1 MVRVISM
8 SRANP
13 LRIAFASSGAA
24 ISSVY
29 YYALAR
35 AGPD

>member
-1 MVRVISM
+1 M
-8 SRANP
+8 SRATP

-29 YYALAR
+29 YCALAR

>member
-1 MVRVISM
+1 M
-8 SRANP
+8 SRAAPAPNP
-13 LRIAFASSGAA
+13 FAQTGAA